1 MLLKIALALLGAW
14 LVGVLGVYR
23 VGDAVH
29 VLLLVGLM
37 LGLLGALKAREAA
50 ITAARHADQSS
61 NKPEPEESRVSGR
74 SVR

>member
-1 MLLKIALALLGAW
+1 MLLKSSLVLLFAW
-14 LVGVLGVYR
+14 LVGVLGLFSI
-23 VGDAVH
+23 GGLVH

-50 ITAARHADQSS
+50 ITAARHGDQPSS
-61 NKPEPEESRVSGR
+61 MPESKESRVSGK